1 MYKRQVHALGW
12 TRAQAIAY
20 MADNT
25 GFKIGPPTAEVD
37 RHITEAGQGLAYTFG
52 MIRILDLRKRAEEKL
67 GPRFDLK
74 AFHEAILKN
83 GALPL
88 DVLDLEVSSWI
99 EQAALADSSAFPAGL
114 L

>member
-1 MYKRQVHALGW
+1 MHALGW

-25 GFKIGPPTAEVD
+25 GFKTGPSTAEVD

-52 MIRILDLRKRAEEKL
+52 MIRILDLRRRAEERL
-67 GPRFDLK
+67 GSRFDLK
-74 AFHEAILKN
+74 AFHEAILRN

-88 DVLDLEVSSWI
+88 DLLDREVSTWI
-99 EQAALADSSAFPAGL
+99 ETTSAAKP
-114 L
+114 